1 MEEELIVAQQ
11 TESEKPQG
19 FYQKYKRSLW
29 TGLLSLAVLTAGLVA
44 WILFFRDTKPKET
57 YQGDVQVLVGAPQA
71 APSGSQVSY
80 EVVIDNRSNATLTNL
95 ILEAF
100 YPSGFEFLDSSA
112 LSESADEPPPI
123 RRQFNFSDLA
133 PGKQEKLAII
143 GSLSG
148 SVQEVKIFN
157 VKLHYMPSNFRSEFV
172 AEGSSNTVVLAP
184 EISMSLS
191 APASLFS
198 GQNIIYYI
206 RLTNVSEKDFANLI
220 ISASYPEKFEFK
232 EAKVITTIGGEK
244 SESSMTAKD
253 DGTWKVDQLR
263 LHESKEISITGSL
276 LEESGKESFIQAEL
290 FLLDSSGE
298 RVSAGRAYAFTQIAP
313 PPLVLTH
320 KLVSASPDELI
331 SGAELDYEIDYENV
345 SKVGLH
351 NVILTVFFE
360 TPVFDFSKMEI
371 GSGQLKNNAL
381 TWIPASSPELLVVS
395 PGKKGK
401 FQFSAPISDRL
412 SAELKKNPEVKTRVS
427 FEADE
432 LPEPISGNILDF
444 RVQTQVV
451 LSASAAA
458 AGGNN
463 SLELGKETAYRV
475 ELKLSNTVNDVK
487 DAVFEAVIPRAE
499 TNFDFSSITPGEEAK
514 EVEFNKTS
522 GLLRWKIGRI
532 FALSGDF
539 HEPRILSFY
548 LTVTPGVGESIYSL
562 PLLRDLI
569 VSGTDEFTDKKISSN
584 KIELL
589 IAR

>member
-1 MEEELIVAQQ
+1 MDEELIVPREI
-11 TESEKPQG
+11 ESGKPQG

-29 TGLLSLAVLTAGLVA
+29 TGLVSLTLLTAGLVA

-57 YQGDVQVLVGAPQA
+57 YQGDVQVLVGAPRS
-71 APSGSQVSY
+71 APSGSQISY

-95 ILEAF
+95 ALEVF

-112 LSESADEPPPI
+112 LSEPADENFPV
-123 RRQFNFSDLA
+123 RQFNFSDLA
-133 PGKQEKLAII
+133 PGKQEKLTII
-143 GSLSG
+143 GTLSG

-157 VKLHYMPSNFRSEFV
+157 AKLHYVPSNFRSEFV

-191 APASLFS
+191 APTSLFS
-198 GQNIIYYI
+198 GQNIIYDI

-232 EAKVITTIGGEK
+232 EAKITATNGGQK
-244 SESSMTAKD
+244 SENPMTAED

-263 LHESKEISITGSL
+263 LRESKEISITGSL

-290 FLLDSSGE
+290 FLLDSNGE

-320 KLVSASPDELI
+320 KLVSVPPDELI
-331 SGAELDYEIDYENV
+331 SGTKLDYEIDYENI
-345 SKVGLH
+345 SQVGLH
-351 NVILTVFFE
+351 NVILTMFFE
-360 TPVFDFSKMEI
+360 TAVFDFSKMEI
-371 GSGQLKNNAL
+371 GSGQFKNNAL
-381 TWIPASSPELLVVS
+381 TWIPAGSPELSAVS
-395 PGKKGK
+395 PGQKGK
-401 FQFSAPISDRL
+401 FKFTVPISDRL

-432 LPEPISGNILDF
+432 LPEAISGNILDF
-444 RVQTQVV
+444 RIQTQVV
-451 LSASAAA
+451 LSVSAQA
-458 AGGNN
+458 AGGDN
-463 SLELGKETAYRV
+463 SLVLGKETTYRV

-499 TNFDFSSITPGEEAK
+499 TNFDLSSLTPNEEAK

-522 GLLRWKIGRI
+522 GTFRWKVGRI

-539 HEPRILSFY
+539 HEPRILSFN

-569 VSGTDEFTDKKISSN
+569 VTGTDEFTNKKISSN